1 MKIAVHTA
9 DLDHERIDGTRVYIY
24 NMLKIFGEIS
34 PEDSFLLYHKGEYNP
49 ELDPP
54 KFSNYEFHRPQFPLS
69 WTQTAFAAKIW
80 RDKPD
85 VLWMPMH
92 NLPFVRRKSLRTVVT
107 IHDLAFKKFPKYFP
121 KKDLRKLNFLV
132 DYAIKHADKLIAVSQ
147 STKNDIMELYP
158 ERREDSIKVI
168 HHGFDSTLF
177 SENNSNV
184 NCNFEF
190 IAKTYPPRVDEQSSL
205 RVEAGNL
212 KPRTYLLYV
221 GAIQPR
227 KNLSVLIEAFEK
239 IKKEK
244 PDFKLVLAGQKA
256 WLWEDVIRRIADSPH
271 KKDIIITGTISF
283 AERNALYHNA
293 AVFVFPSLYEGFG
306 IPILEA
312 FASGV
317 PVVCA
322 RNSSLVEVGGNAA
335 LFFETQSQGDLYEK
349 ISQVLFEPKIKEE
362 LIKKGKKQSESFS
375 WGKSAQETINWLKS

>member
-24 NMLKIFGEIS
+24 NMLKMFGEIS
-34 PEDSFLLYHKGEYNP
+34 PEDSFLLYHRDKYNP

-80 RDKPD
+80 CDEPD

-147 STKNDIMELYP
+147 STKNDILELYP
-158 ERREDSIKVI
+158 ERREDSIKII
-168 HHGFDSTLF
+168 HHGFDSSLF
-177 SENNSNV
+177 ANETHNEKE
-184 NCNFEF
+184 FES
-190 IAKTYPPRVDEQSSL
+190 ISKTY
-205 RVEAGNL
+205 NL
-212 KPRTYLLYV
+212 KPKTYLLYV

-306 IPILEA
+306 IPIFEA

-322 RNSSLVEVGGNAA
+322 RNSSLVEVGGDAA

-349 ISQVLFEPKIKEE
+349 ISQVLSEPEIKEV
-362 LIKKGKKQSESFS
+362 LVKKGKKRSESFS